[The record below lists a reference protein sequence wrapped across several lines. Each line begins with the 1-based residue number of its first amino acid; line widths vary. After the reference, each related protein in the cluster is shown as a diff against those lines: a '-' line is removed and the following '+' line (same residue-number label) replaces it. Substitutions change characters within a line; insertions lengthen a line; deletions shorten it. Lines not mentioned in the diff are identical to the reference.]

1 MARLASL
8 RAGAFALAVA
18 IGLAA
23 CGSTPQRVPADL
35 KPIESSVAA
44 RTLWTAKLGED
55 GPWALAPA
63 LVDGTVLAAS
73 TKGRLARLD
82 AATGRERWRVETGFK
97 VSAGVGTDAA
107 TAVVGGPDGQ
117 VAAFALD
124 TGKQLW
130 KARVPAELI
139 GVPAVANGM
148 AVVRSSDSRLYGL
161 DLATGE
167 RKWSLIRPVPP
178 LTLRV
183 PSGMVLAGDVLLAA
197 FPGGRLLG
205 VKVANG
211 QVVFDVAVA
220 QAKGTTELERV
231 VDVVGTPVV
240 EGSEVC
246 AATYQGRIGCLNGA
260 TGQTIWVRDF
270 SAGAGPA
277 ADVRRVYGV
286 SEQAVVQAF
295 ARDTGT
301 LLWTNDKLKF
311 RDLAAPLS
319 WGRTVVAGDYRGYL
333 HFFDRET
340 GNLIGRLAT
349 DGSAIRM
356 APVSLEPA
364 ARGFVVQTAD
374 GAVVAV
380 ATE

>member
-1 MARLASL
+1 MTRFSRLCAI
-8 RAGAFALAVA
+8 ALVA
-18 IGLAA
+18 GLAA
-23 CGSTPQRVPADL
+23 CGSTPQRVPAEL
-35 KPIESSVAA
+35 TAIQSSVPA
-44 RTLWTAKLGED
+44 RTLWTDKLGSD
-55 GPWALAPA
+55 GNWPLVPA
-63 LVDGTVLAAS
+63 VVDGTVVAAS
-73 TKGRLARLD
+73 TGGRLVRID
-82 AATGRERWRVETGFK
+82 AVGGRERWRVDAGFRI
-97 VSAGVGTDAA
+97 SAGVGVADGTV
-107 TAVVGGPDGQ
+107 VVGGPDGQ

-124 TGKQLW
+124 TGKQRW
-130 KARVPAELI
+130 RATVPAELLGTPVLGGGI
-139 GVPAVANGM
+139 

-167 RKWSLIRPVPP
+167 RKWVLIRPVPA

-183 PSGMVLAGDVLLAA
+183 PSGITLAGDTLLAA

-205 VKVANG
+205 VKIASG
-211 QVVFDVAVA
+211 QVVFDVAIA

-231 VDVVGTPVV
+231 VDVVGAPVV

-246 AATYQGRIGCLNGA
+246 GATYQGRIGCLNGA
-260 TGQTIWVRDF
+260 NGQTIWARDF

-286 SEQAVVQAF
+286 SEQSVVQAF
-295 ARDTGT
+295 ARDNGT

-319 WGRTVVAGDYRGYL
+319 WGRSLVAGDYRGYL
-333 HFFDRET
+333 HFFDREQGT
-340 GNLIGRLAT
+340 LIGRLST
-349 DGSAIRM
+349 DGSAIRS